1 MSDCKKTCLRVII
14 KGRVQGVWFREST
27 RRVAE
32 PMDITGYAHNLPN
45 GDVEVLAC
53 GDEAALD
60 DLARWLE
67 EGPRMA
73 QVDKV
78 TATAADWVDLERF
91 TTG

>member
-1 MSDCKKTCLRVII
+1 MSAARLFTI

-32 PMDITGYAHNLPN
+32 PLGITGYAHNLPN

-53 GDEAALD
+53 GEEDALD
-60 DLARWLE
+60 ELARWLD

-73 QVDKV
+73 QVDEV
-78 TATAADWVDLERF
+78 IASAADWQELEAF
-91 TTG
+91 TSG